1 MVMCAQ
7 TRVLV
12 THGIHFLPEVD
23 EVCMRDVRLSA
34 AHIGMQV
41 IVIRDGMVTESGT
54 YSDLLN
60 CVSSATVV
68 RMM

>member
-1 MVMCAQ
+1 MYA
-7 TRVLV
+7 
-12 THGIHFLPEVD
+12 
-23 EVCMRDVRLSA
+23 DVRLSA

-54 YSDLLN
+54 YSDLLK